1 MRIIKFPAQNSME
14 ACNIEL
20 PYSPEHKEYSIFW
33 TPFGYRYAEGV
44 GNVLTGIDGEV
55 KVLEIALEG
64 QSAYQIINSTVNNV
78 TVSDAPLEEV
88 LADLAEKKKAEI
100 ANARYQSEIGGIE
113 YNGAQIHTDRESQAK
128 IQAAAMVALTRLTQS
143 SLPTEV
149 QSLVALLPASLD
161 WKGKNEW
168 LEADDETII
177 QLAFLVFNHVQQCYQ
192 RERQLQ
198 EQIEQATTVEGLEV
212 IVWDEQI

>member
-1 MRIIKFPAQNSME
+1 MRVIKFPAQNNME

-44 GNVLTGIDGEV
+44 GNVLTGINGEV

-64 QSAYQIINSTVNNV
+64 QSSYQIISSTVNNV

-100 ANARYQSEIGGIE
+100 ANARYQTEVGGIE
-113 YNGAQIHTDRESQAK
+113 YNGAQIHTNRESQAK
-128 IQAAAMVALTRLTQS
+128 IQAAAMVALTRLTQDN
-143 SLPTEV
+143 LPADV
-149 QSLVALLPASLD
+149 QSLIALLPSQLD

-192 RERQLQ
+192 KERLLQ
-198 EQIEQATTVEGLEV
+198 EQIDQATTVEELEV
-212 IVWDEQI
+212 ITWDEQV

>member
-1 MRIIKFPAQNSME
+1 MRVIKFPAQNNME

-44 GNVLTGIDGEV
+44 GNVLTGINGEV

-64 QSAYQIINSTVNNV
+64 QSSYQIISSTVNNV

-100 ANARYQSEIGGIE
+100 ANARYQTEVGGIE

-128 IQAAAMVALTRLTQS
+128 IQAAAMVALTRLTQDN
-143 SLPTEV
+143 LPADV
-149 QSLVALLPASLD
+149 QSLIALLPTRLD

-198 EQIEQATTVEGLEV
+198 EQIEQATTTAQLKS
-212 IVWDEQI
+212 ISW